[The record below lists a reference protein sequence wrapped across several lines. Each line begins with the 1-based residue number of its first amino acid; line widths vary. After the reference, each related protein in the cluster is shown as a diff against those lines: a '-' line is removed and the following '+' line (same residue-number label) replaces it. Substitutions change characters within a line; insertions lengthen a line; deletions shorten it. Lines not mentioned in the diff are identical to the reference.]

1 MGFTTL
7 IDHDGTPRVTLPRGE
22 LELDGVLDDDGS
34 IPENQQMHVQR
45 LTRGAWIVQ
54 TPTDGI
60 RDLDDLVP
68 GL

>member
-7 IDHDGTPRVTLPRGE
+7 IDHDGTPRVTLPRQE
-22 LELDGVLDDDGS
+22 LELDGVLDDGS

-45 LTRGAWIVQ
+45 LTEGAWIVQ
-54 TPTDGI
+54 APTKGI
-60 RDLDDLVP
+60 RDLDELVP